1 MQNYL
6 KTKLN
11 PATGETILREQLL
24 QYFEQLP
31 PPLAVFLVAMLPVF
45 ELRGAI
51 PAGYAMGMES
61 PLMIYLLAVLG
72 NFVPVLP
79 ILLGLGPAERY
90 LRRFKIFDRFFDWLF
105 KRTVSRS
112 DIIRKYESLG
122 LILFVAIP
130 LPMTGAWT
138 GCVAAYLFKLPL
150 RLAIPCIILGILIAG
165 VVVTLVSQGVISLW
179 N

>member
-1 MQNYL
+1 M
-6 KTKLN
+6 
-11 PATGETILREQLL
+11 REQLL
-24 QYFEQLP
+24 QYFEHLP
-31 PPLAVFLVAMLPVF
+31 APLAVVLVAMLPVF

-51 PAGYAMGMES
+51 PAGYAMGMS
-61 PLMIYLLAVLG
+61 NPVLIYVLAVIG
-72 NFVPVLP
+72 NFIPVLP

-90 LRRFKIFDRFFDWLF
+90 LRRFPIFDRFLNWLF

-112 DIIRKYESLG
+112 EVIRKYESLG

-138 GCVAAYLFKLPL
+138 GSVAAYLFKLPL

-179 N
+179 H

>member
-1 MQNYL
+1 M
-6 KTKLN
+6 
-11 PATGETILREQLL
+11 REHLM
-24 QYFEQLP
+24 QYFEHLP

-51 PAGYAMGMES
+51 PAGYAMGMTN
-61 PLMIYLLAVLG
+61 PYLIYGLAVLG

-79 ILLGLGPAERY
+79 ILLLLGPAEKH
-90 LRRFKIFDRFFDWLF
+90 LRRFRTMDRFFDWLF

-112 DIIRKYESLG
+112 DVIKRYESLG

-138 GCVAAYLFKLPL
+138 GSVAAYLFKLPL
-150 RLAIPCIILGILIAG
+150 RMAIPCIILGILIAG
-165 VVVTLVSQGVISLW
+165 VVVSLVSQGVIQLW
-179 N
+179 H

>member
-1 MQNYL
+1 M
-6 KTKLN
+6 
-11 PATGETILREQLL
+11 REQLL
-24 QYFEQLP
+24 HYIEQLP

-51 PAGYAMGMES
+51 PVGYAMGMTN
-61 PLMIYLLAVLG
+61 PYLIYAIAVAG

-79 ILLGLGPAERY
+79 IMLLLGPAERY
-90 LRRFKIFDRFFDWLF
+90 LRRFAIMDRFFNWLF

-112 DIIRKYESLG
+112 AVIQKYESLG

-130 LPMTGAWT
+130 APMTGAWT
-138 GCVAAYLFKLPL
+138 GSIAAYLFKLPL
-150 RLAIPCIILGILIAG
+150 RMAVPCIILGILIAG
-165 VVVTLVSQGVISLW
+165 VVVTLLSQGVISLW

>member
-1 MQNYL
+1 M
-6 KTKLN
+6 
-11 PATGETILREQLL
+11 REHLME
-24 QYFEQLP
+24 YFDQLP

-51 PAGYAMGMES
+51 PAGYAMGMTN
-61 PLMIYLLAVLG
+61 PYQIYALAVLG

-79 ILLGLGPAERY
+79 ILLLLGPAEKH
-90 LRRFKIFDRFFDWLF
+90 LRRFRTMDRFFDWLF

-112 DIIRKYESLG
+112 DVIKRYESLG

-138 GCVAAYLFKLPL
+138 GSVAAYLFKLPL
-150 RLAIPCIILGILIAG
+150 RMAIPCIILGILIAG
-165 VVVTLVSQGVISLW
+165 VVVSLVSQGVIQLW

>member
-1 MQNYL
+1 M
-6 KTKLN
+6 
-11 PATGETILREQLL
+11 REQLL
-24 QYFEQLP
+24 HYFEQLP
-31 PPLAVFLVAMLPVF
+31 APLAVFLVATLPIF

-51 PAGYAMGMES
+51 PLGYAMQMTS
-61 PLMIYLLAVLG
+61 PIFIYVLSVLG

-79 ILLGLGPAERY
+79 ILLLLGPAERH

-112 DIIRKYESLG
+112 AVIKKYESLG

-130 LPMTGAWT
+130 APMTGAWT
-138 GCVAAYLFKLPL
+138 GSIAAYLFKLPL
-150 RLAIPCIILGILIAG
+150 RMAVPCIILGILIAG
-165 VVVTLVSQGVISLW
+165 LVVSLVSQGVISLW

>member
-1 MQNYL
+1 MHS
-6 KTKLN
+6 KTMK
-11 PATGETILREQLL
+11 PSPKAGETILREQLL

-31 PPLAVFLVAMLPVF
+31 APLAVFLVAMLPVF

-51 PAGYAMGMES
+51 PAGYAMGMNS
-61 PLMIYLLAVLG
+61 PVLIYVLAVIG

-79 ILLGLGPAERY
+79 ILFGLGPAERY
-90 LRRFKIFDRFFDWLF
+90 LRRYRFFDRFLDWLF

-112 DIIRKYESLG
+112 DVIRKYESLG

-138 GCVAAYLFKLPL
+138 GSVAAYLFKLPL

-165 VVVTLVSQGVISLW
+165 VVVTLLSQGVISLW
-179 N
+179 H